1 MIDPIRRITGLSLDA
16 FAATHWDV
24 APLLQRSAQLPN
36 GDFTDLLSID
46 AVDELLSRRGLRTPF
61 VRMTL
66 DGEVIPSA
74 RYTRSGGAGAEI
86 SDQVADD
93 KVLAQIAAGATLVLQ
108 GLHRMWPPVQAFA
121 GELSAQLGHPVQ
133 VNAYVTPPMHQGLAA
148 HYDVHDVFVLQFAG
162 RKHWQIHEPVWTL
175 PLRDQPWHQRTSAVN
190 ARSRETPL
198 IDTVLECGDM
208 LYLPRG
214 YLHAATSIGDISGH
228 LTIGVHPVTRQTL
241 ADLVLAALG
250 DDIEMRRS
258 LPAGLDLSDE
268 TVLER
273 EFAATIAALR
283 AAIDRV
289 DRSAIVRGIDRHLA
303 AATRPAPLRPLEQLA
318 TAAALT
324 PETRVR
330 LRPAL
335 RVTLRTEGI
344 ELVLVLPDRIV
355 RFPASAAEAVRAA
368 TSGAVV
374 TAGTL
379 PIADHAEA
387 AALLAQLLRDGVV
400 VPA

>member
-1 MIDPIRRITGLSLDA
+1 
-16 FAATHWDV
+16 
-24 APLLQRSAQLPN
+24 
-36 GDFTDLLSID
+36 
-46 AVDELLSRRGLRTPF
+46 
-61 VRMTL
+61 
-66 DGEVIPSA
+66 
-74 RYTRSGGAGAEI
+74 
-86 SDQVADD
+86 
-93 KVLAQIAAGATLVLQ
+93 
-108 GLHRMWPPVQAFA
+108 
-121 GELSAQLGHPVQ
+121 
-133 VNAYVTPPMHQGLAA
+133 
-148 HYDVHDVFVLQFAG
+148 
-162 RKHWQIHEPVWTL
+162 
-175 PLRDQPWHQRTSAVN
+175 
-190 ARSRETPL
+190 
-198 IDTVLECGDM
+198 
-208 LYLPRG
+208 
-214 YLHAATSIGDISGH
+214 
-228 LTIGVHPVTRQTL
+228 
-241 ADLVLAALG
+241 
-250 DDIEMRRS
+250 
-258 LPAGLDLSDE
+258 
-268 TVLER
+268 
-273 EFAATIAALR
+273 
-283 AAIDRV
+283 V

-335 RVTLRTEGI
+335 RVTLRTEGT